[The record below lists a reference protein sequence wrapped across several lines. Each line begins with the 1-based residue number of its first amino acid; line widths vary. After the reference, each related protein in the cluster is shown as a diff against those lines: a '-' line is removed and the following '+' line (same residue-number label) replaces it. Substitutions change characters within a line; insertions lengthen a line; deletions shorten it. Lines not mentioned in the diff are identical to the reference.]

1 MRTEYKSL
9 SVFVLMASLLSAC
22 GSSSVKNDQ
31 SGSVAEQKAE
41 QKADRAALTAERRV
55 DQHTDHK
62 INRAVDRL
70 FRKL

>member
-1 MRTEYKSL
+1 MRSEYRIL
-9 SVFVLMASLLSAC
+9 PMIILVASLLSAC
-22 GSSSVKNDQ
+22 ASTSFKEDRSSSV
-31 SGSVAEQKAE
+31 VEQKAE
-41 QKADRAALTAERRV
+41 QKTNRAATTAERRV